1 MCWCR
6 TMPNIS
12 LNEKTST
19 WYCYLNAKRNRWQV
33 VSELSGYKL
42 TLSFSCRE
50 FLQENTKGLAACFL
64 WAESWGLWASGRGGE
79 LSLYKFTVYSF
90 VLFWSAYY
98 LLKNW
103 KSWWYQNIV
112 DFEIGQMEV
121 ISLGL
126 ALTNYFTTFSSLFY
140 CSSRCTIPVLWVQD
154 DTWKSW
160 SVRASFFP
168 ARNYENLKVPCTGNR
183 WQFARPT
190 PQRTVRP
197 DHRQISH
204 KWIEQYFYYVLESN
218 VY

>member
-90 VLFWSAYY
+90 VLFYERVLPSQK
-98 LLKNW
+98 LK
-103 KSWWYQNIV
+103 V
-112 DFEIGQMEV
+112 VV
-121 ISLGL
+121 ISEYCGL
-126 ALTNYFTTFSSLFY
+126 WNWTDGGNKLRSGIDQLFHNLLE
-140 CSSRCTIPVLWVQD
+140 PVLLFVEVY
-154 DTWKSW
+154 DTC
-160 SVRASFFP
+160 P
-168 ARNYENLKVPCTGNR
+168 LG
-183 WQFARPT
+183 
-190 PQRTVRP
+190 
-197 DHRQISH
+197 
-204 KWIEQYFYYVLESN
+204 
-218 VY
+218 